1 MSSVLVVE
9 VNDFF
14 RKSFIEILK
23 MHLPN
28 LFVDGAGD
36 GPEALKRIGISQPDM
51 VLMDMR
57 LNDKSGLELAKEIKK
72 RNPEIVVGLF
82 TSYDIPEKDKQSL
95 RCSVDHFL
103 LKDTLSVA
111 EVARLIE
118 SVLSR
123 KRRQQYALAAASN

>member
-9 VNDFF
+9 KNDFF

-28 LFVDGAGD
+28 LFVDGVDD
-36 GPEALKRIGISQPDM
+36 GSEALKRIGRSHPDM

-57 LNDKSGLELAKEIKK
+57 LSGKSGLELAREIKK

-82 TSYDIPEKDKQSL
+82 TSYDISEKDKQSL
-95 RCSVDHFL
+95 RYSVDHFL

-111 EVARLIE
+111 QVARLIQ

-123 KRRQQYALAAASN
+123 KHRQQYAAAAASN